1 MSNRFGIHT
10 GVIMCKKPLQKTS
23 NISEMRGCWKS
34 AIEFA
39 WPTAFTKYSIS
50 AKILDSLELVKIM
63 LIRWLFLFILIVYPW
78 IDNFVRRLQQNPI
91 LCVGRYSMRQFFTP
105 SFRVSSRSPPKW
117 HGSCLF
123 HCITLSFNFLTKF
136 NTLNSQTN
144 PNSGTKIKCWL
155 G

>member
-50 AKILDSLELVKIM
+50 AKILNSLKLVKIM
-63 LIRWLFLFILIVYPW
+63 LIRCLFLSILIVYPW
-78 IDNFVRRLQQNPI
+78 INNFARRLQQNPI

-123 HCITLSFNFLTKF
+123 HCTPHSVIQRIKF
-136 NTLNSQTN
+136 NTLNS
-144 PNSGTKIKCWL
+144 
-155 G
+155 